1 MTDLSATRVGDHRF
15 GAVRAGQGRVILF
28 VMDQNEREPRVA
40 QETTASVDESRE
52 TTTVALGP
60 GRMLANPR
68 RVRRA

>member
-1 MTDLSATRVGDHRF
+1 
-15 GAVRAGQGRVILF
+15 
-28 VMDQNEREPRVA
+28 MDETQREHRVA
-40 QETTASVDESRE
+40 QQASADSADGSRE